1 MTVSAFFSQHGS
13 SLIQATSTALDYYN
27 TYTQSKILETQG
39 KLNETLGQIEADSL
53 RRNATLEMNKGVRA
67 GEIEKYKT
75 RATMS
80 DATAAMAAGGGV
92 VDPEMLARIKQRGDY
107 NTMSAVYDAQT
118 NASTMRQQATMV
130 EIQSKFG
137 RSQTD
142 ARATDMRQGA
152 FTTALSAWPRS
163 TSQKLDTPSNRPAN
177 YDWRTVAK
185 KGKAQGRGGYS

>member
-1 MTVSAFFSQHGS
+1 
-13 SLIQATSTALDYYN
+13 
-27 TYTQSKILETQG
+27 
-39 KLNETLGQIEADSL
+39 
-53 RRNATLEMNKGVRA
+53 MNKGVRA
-67 GEIEKYKT
+67 AEIEKYKT

-107 NTMSAVYDAQT
+107 NTMSAVYDA
-118 NASTMRQQATMV
+118 ASSASAMRQQATMV

-137 RSQTD
+137 RSQTE

-152 FTTALSAWPRS
+152 LVTALGAWPRS
-163 TSQKLDTPSNRPAN
+163 TSQKLDTPVTNRPKN